1 MENERSSE
9 RRDDRREPRQQRRP
23 YKAPKLTEYGPIAKL
38 TQMMVGTGADGGPS
52 GNRRMCL

>member
-1 MENERSSE
+1 MEKQRSSPDPE
-9 RRDDRREPRQQRRP
+9 GRRERPPRRP
-23 YKAPKLTEYGPIAKL
+23 YRAPSLTEYGPIAKL